1 MFGDSE
7 FFNLKN
13 AHTLYTMNTQ
23 NGVWGKQTTPISVLK
38 QNVYLLKRRQRLSN
52 SDKSTHIITTQT
64 DSVIQLLIFRTFVRK
79 LG

>member
-38 QNVYLLKRRQRLSN
+38 QNVYSLKRRQRLSY
-52 SDKSTHIITTQT
+52 SDKSTHITTQT
-64 DSVIQLLIFRTFVRK
+64 DSVIQLLIFITFVRK